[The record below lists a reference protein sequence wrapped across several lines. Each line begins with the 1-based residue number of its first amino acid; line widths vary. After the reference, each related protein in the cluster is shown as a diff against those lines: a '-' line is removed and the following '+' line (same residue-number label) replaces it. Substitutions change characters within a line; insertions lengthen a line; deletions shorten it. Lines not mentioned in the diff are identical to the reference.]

1 MMPDRIV
8 PVRTYL
14 NVCAVLLVLA
24 GSSVAVAHIDL
35 RGWNTLIA
43 LLVAAIQAVLIG
55 QYLMHLRWSPP
66 VIRLAAMAGIIWL
79 AILLVGTLD
88 DILTRGWLPVPG
100 K

>member
-1 MMPDRIV
+1 V
-8 PVRTYL
+8 
-14 NVCAVLLVLA
+14 VLLVLT
-24 GSSVAVAHIDL
+24 GGSVAVAHVDL
-35 RGWNTLIA
+35 RGWNSLIA
-43 LLVAAIQAVLIG
+43 LLIAAIQAVLIG

-66 VIRLAAMAGIIWL
+66 VIHLVALAGIVWL

>member
-1 MMPDRIV
+1 M
-8 PVRTYL
+8 
-14 NVCAVLLVLA
+14 VLLVLT
-24 GSSVAVAHIDL
+24 GGSVAVAHVDL
-35 RGWNTLIA
+35 RGWNSLIA
-43 LLVAAIQAVLIG
+43 LLIAAIQAVLIG

-66 VIRLAAMAGIIWL
+66 VIHLVALAGIVWL

>member
-14 NVCAVLLVLA
+14 SVCAVLLVLT
-24 GSSVAVAHIDL
+24 GGSVAVAHVDL
-35 RGWNTLIA
+35 RGWNTPIA

-55 QYLMHLRWSPP
+55 QFLMHLRWSPP
-66 VIRLAAMAGIIWL
+66 VIRLVAVAGIIWL
-79 AILLVGTLD
+79 AILLAGTLD